1 MIRGIMIKKLS
12 ILCLSILFCG
22 SVAWAADSAGNRKDQ
37 TVRLGMK
44 TGIHLFYLVST
55 PFVLEFPGEDFTF
68 GLVYGS
74 GDFTTTQT
82 STTYTGASSSSV
94 TVTDTWK
101 FSTSE
106 LTGRYY
112 IGNSF
117 NIPFGVAMY
126 NIHKDDF
133 RYQDLDKTS
142 STYREITYW
151 DLDYKITQLNLGIGN
166 EWTYD
171 WGGYLGID
179 WFQGGAKLSEKASA
193 TLVSGTESSTSKAK
207 AETTSTEVQAFAGV
221 LIFTFGFGF

>member
-1 MIRGIMIKKLS
+1 MIRKLS

-37 TVRLGMK
+37 MVRLGIK
-44 TGIHLFYLVST
+44 TGIHPFYFVT
-55 PFVLEFPGEDFTF
+55 APFVLEFPGEDWTF

-94 TVTDTWK
+94 TVTETWEFK
-101 FSTSE
+101 TSE
-106 LTGRYY
+106 ITGRYY

-126 NIHKDDF
+126 SIHKDDWK
-133 RYQDLDKTS
+133 YTDGT
-142 STYREITYW
+142 TW

-179 WFQGGAKLSEKASA
+179 WFQAGSKLSDK
-193 TLVSGTESSTSKAK
+193 VSVKQTSGSESSTSKTS
-207 AETTSTEVQAFAGV
+207 AEKESTDVSAFAGV

>member
-1 MIRGIMIKKLS
+1 MIKKLS

-22 SVAWAADSAGNRKDQ
+22 SVVWAADSAGNRKDQ
-37 TVRLGMK
+37 TIRLGMK
-44 TGIHLFYLVST
+44 TGIHVFYFVTS
-55 PFVLEFPGEDFTF
+55 PYVLEFPGEDWTF

-126 NIHKDDF
+126 NIH
-133 RYQDLDKTS
+133 LDEWKYLNT
-142 STYREITYW
+142 TWE
-151 DLDYKITQLNLGIGN
+151 LDYTATQLNLGIGN

-179 WFQGGAKLSEKASA
+179 WFQGGSKLSDKITV
-193 TLVSGTESSTSKAK
+193 TLKDGTENTASKTSAEKQSTDLS
-207 AETTSTEVQAFAGV
+207 AFAGV

>member
-1 MIRGIMIKKLS
+1 MIRKLS

-37 TVRLGMK
+37 TVRLGIK

-55 PFVLEFPGEDFTF
+55 PFVLEFPGEDFTL

-74 GDFTTTQT
+74 GDLTTTQT
-82 STTYTGASSSSV
+82 STTYSGSSTRESV
-94 TVTDTWK
+94 TVTETWT

-126 NIHKDDF
+126 NIHRDDWKHS
-133 RYQDLDKTS
+133 DGT
-142 STYREITYW
+142 TW
-151 DLDYKITQLNLGIGN
+151 DLDYKMTQLNLGIGN

-179 WFQGGAKLSEKASA
+179 WFQGGAKLSDK
-193 TLVSGTESSTSKAK
+193 VSVKQTSGSVSSTSQTS
-207 AETTSTEVQAFAGV
+207 AEKESTDISAFAGA

>member
-1 MIRGIMIKKLS
+1 MIRKLS
-12 ILCLSILFCG
+12 ILCLSIMFFG

-44 TGIHLFYLVST
+44 SGIHLMYLVTS
-55 PFVLEFPGEDFTF
+55 PFVLEFPGEDFTI

-74 GDFTTTQT
+74 GKLESTQT
-82 STTYTGASSSSV
+82 STTYDSDSGYSAVSI
-94 TVTDTWK
+94 TDTWI
-101 FSTSE
+101 FTTSE

-112 IGNSF
+112 VGNSF

-126 NIHKDDF
+126 NVHMDEWKYLNTTWEID
-133 RYQDLDKTS
+133 Y
-142 STYREITYW
+142 ST
-151 DLDYKITQLNLGIGN
+151 TQLNLGIGN

-179 WFQGGAKLSEKASA
+179 YFQGGSKLSDKITV
-193 TLVSGTESSTSKAK
+193 TLKDGTEDTASKKSAEKQSTDIS
-207 AETTSTEVQAFAGV
+207 AFGGA

>member
-1 MIRGIMIKKLS
+1 MIKKL

-44 TGIHLFYLVST
+44 TGLHVFYLVST

-82 STTYTGASSSSV
+82 STSYSSSSGGYSSV

-101 FSTSE
+101 FTTSE

-126 NIHKDDF
+126 NLHDDNWE
-133 RYQDLDKTS
+133 YS
-142 STYREITYW
+142 STAAYE
-151 DLDYKITQLNLGIGN
+151 LDYSITQLNLGIGN

-207 AETTSTEVQAFAGV
+207 AETTSTEVQAFAGA
-221 LIFTFGFGF
+221 LIVTFGFGF

>member
-1 MIRGIMIKKLS
+1 MIRKLS

-37 TVRLGMK
+37 TVRLGIK
-44 TGIHLFYLVST
+44 TGIHLFYLIST

-74 GDFTTTQT
+74 GDLQATTSSTTGSSSSGYATQTHTDVLTFTTT
-82 STTYTGASSSSV
+82 
-94 TVTDTWK
+94 
-101 FSTSE
+101 E

-126 NIHKDDF
+126 NLHDDNWE
-133 RYQDLDKTS
+133 YS
-142 STYREITYW
+142 STATYE
-151 DLDYKITQLNLGIGN
+151 LDYSITQFNVGIGN

-179 WFQGGAKLSEKASA
+179 WFQGGSKLSEKASA

-221 LIFTFGFGF
+221 FIFTFGFGF

>member
-1 MIRGIMIKKLS
+1 MIRGIMIRKLS

-22 SVAWAADSAGNRKDQ
+22 SVALAADSAGNRKDQ
-37 TVRLGMK
+37 MVRLGIK
-44 TGIHLFYLVST
+44 TGIHLFYLIST

-74 GDFTTTQT
+74 GDFQTTTSSTTYSSGTYTTQT
-82 STTYTGASSSSV
+82 YTDVITFSTT
-94 TVTDTWK
+94 
-101 FSTSE
+101 E

-126 NIHKDDF
+126 NLHKDDWKHS
-133 RYQDLDKTS
+133 DGT
-142 STYREITYW
+142 TW
-151 DLDYKITQLNLGIGN
+151 DLDYTMTQLNFGIGN

-179 WFQGGAKLSEKASA
+179 WFQGGSKLSDK
-193 TLVSGTESSTSKAK
+193 VSVKQTSGSVSSTSQTS
-207 AETTSTEVQAFAGV
+207 AEKESTDISAFAGV

>member
-1 MIRGIMIKKLS
+1 MIRKLS

-22 SVAWAADSAGNRKDQ
+22 SVALAADSAGNRKDQ
-37 TVRLGMK
+37 MVRLGIK
-44 TGIHLFYLVST
+44 TGIHPFYFVT
-55 PFVLEFPGEDFTF
+55 APFVLEFPGEDWTF

-94 TVTDTWK
+94 TVTETWE
-101 FSTSE
+101 FNTSE
-106 LTGRYY
+106 ITGRYY

-126 NIHKDDF
+126 SIHKDDWK
-133 RYQDLDKTS
+133 YTDGT
-142 STYREITYW
+142 TW

-179 WFQGGAKLSEKASA
+179 WFQGGAKLSDK
-193 TLVSGTESSTSKAK
+193 VSVKQTSGSVSSTSQTS
-207 AETTSTEVQAFAGV
+207 AEKESTDISAFAGAFIV
-221 LIFTFGFGF
+221 TFG

>member
-1 MIRGIMIKKLS
+1 MIRKLS

-37 TVRLGMK
+37 TVRLGIK
-44 TGIHLFYLVST
+44 TGIHLFYLIST

-74 GDFTTTQT
+74 GKLETTTT
-82 STTYTGASSSSV
+82 STSSSSGYTST

-101 FSTSE
+101 FTTSE

-126 NIHKDDF
+126 NLHDDNWE
-133 RYQDLDKTS
+133 YS
-142 STYREITYW
+142 STATYE
-151 DLDYKITQLNLGIGN
+151 LDYSITQFNVGIGN
-166 EWTYD
+166 DWTFD
-171 WGGYLGID
+171 WGGYIAAD
-179 WFQGGAKLSEKASA
+179 WIQGGAKLSEKASA

-221 LIFTFGFGF
+221 LIATFGFGF

>member
-1 MIRGIMIKKLS
+1 MIRKLS

-44 TGIHLFYLVST
+44 TGAHVFYFVST

-82 STTYTGASSSSV
+82 STTYSGSSTRESV
-94 TVTDTWK
+94 TVTETWT

-126 NIHKDDF
+126 NLHKDDWKHS
-133 RYQDLDKTS
+133 DGT
-142 STYREITYW
+142 TW
-151 DLDYKITQLNLGIGN
+151 DLDYTMTQLNFGIGN

-171 WGGYLGID
+171 WGGYLGVD
-179 WFQGGAKLSEKASA
+179 WFQGGAKLSDK
-193 TLVSGTESSTSKAK
+193 VSVKQTSGSVSSTSQTS
-207 AETTSTEVQAFAGV
+207 AEKESTDISAFAGAFIV
-221 LIFTFGFGF
+221 TFGFGF

>member
-1 MIRGIMIKKLS
+1 
-12 ILCLSILFCG
+12 
-22 SVAWAADSAGNRKDQ
+22 VAWAADSAGNRKDQ

-44 TGIHLFYLVST
+44 TGLHVFYLVST

-82 STTYTGASSSSV
+82 STSYSSSSGGYSSV

-101 FSTSE
+101 FTTSE

-126 NIHKDDF
+126 NIH
-133 RYQDLDKTS
+133 LDEWKYLNT
-142 STYREITYW
+142 TWE
-151 DLDYKITQLNLGIGN
+151 LDYTATQLNLGIGN

-179 WFQGGAKLSEKASA
+179 WFQGGSKLSDKITV
-193 TLVSGTESSTSKAK
+193 TLKDGTEDTASKTSAEKQSTDIS
-207 AETTSTEVQAFAGV
+207 AFAGV

>member
-1 MIRGIMIKKLS
+1 M
-12 ILCLSILFCG
+12 
-22 SVAWAADSAGNRKDQ
+22 AWAADSAGNRKDQ

-44 TGIHLFYLVST
+44 TGLHVFYLVTS
-55 PFVLEFPGEDFTF
+55 PFVLEFPGEDWTF

-74 GDFTTTQT
+74 GDLTTTQT
-82 STTYTGASSSSV
+82 STTYSGGGYSSV
-94 TVTDTWK
+94 TVTDTWN

-133 RYQDLDKTS
+133 RYQDLDTTS

-179 WFQGGAKLSEKASA
+179 WFQAGAKLSDKVSVK
-193 TLVSGTESSTSKAK
+193 LKSGTVDSGSRTGAEKESTDVS
-207 AETTSTEVQAFAGV
+207 AFAGV

>member
-1 MIRGIMIKKLS
+1 MIRKLS

-37 TVRLGMK
+37 MVRLGMK
-44 TGIHLFYLVST
+44 TGVHVFYLVSA

-74 GDFTTTQT
+74 GDLTTTQT
-82 STTYTGASSSSV
+82 STTYSGSSTSESV
-94 TVTDTWK
+94 TVTDTWT

-126 NIHKDDF
+126 NIHRDDWKHS
-133 RYQDLDKTS
+133 DGT
-142 STYREITYW
+142 TW
-151 DLDYKITQLNLGIGN
+151 DLDYKMTQFNLGIGN

-179 WFQGGAKLSEKASA
+179 WFQGGSKLSDK
-193 TLVSGTESSTSKAK
+193 VSVKQTSGSVSSTSQTS
-207 AETTSTEVQAFAGV
+207 AEKESTDISAFAGV

>member
-1 MIRGIMIKKLS
+1 MIRKLS

-22 SVAWAADSAGNRKDQ
+22 SVALAADSAGNRKDQ
-37 TVRLGMK
+37 MVRLGMK
-44 TGIHLFYLVST
+44 TGAHVFYFVST
-55 PFVLEFPGEDFTF
+55 PFVLEFPGEDFTL

-82 STTYTGASSSSV
+82 STTYSGSSTRESI
-94 TVTDTWK
+94 TVTDTWTL
-101 FSTSE
+101 STSE

-126 NIHKDDF
+126 NLHKDNWKHSDG
-133 RYQDLDKTS
+133 T
-142 STYREITYW
+142 TW
-151 DLDYKITQLNLGIGN
+151 DLDYTMTQLNYGIGN

-179 WFQGGAKLSEKASA
+179 WFQSGSKLSDK
-193 TLVSGTESSTSKAK
+193 VSVKQTSGSVSSTSQTS
-207 AETTSTEVQAFAGV
+207 AEKESTDISAFAGV

>member
-1 MIRGIMIKKLS
+1 MIRKLS

-37 TVRLGMK
+37 MVRLGMK
-44 TGIHLFYLVST
+44 TGVHLFYLVSA
-55 PFVLEFPGEDFTF
+55 PFVLEFPGEDFTL
-68 GLVYGS
+68 GLVYGT
-74 GDFTTTQT
+74 GDLTTTQT
-82 STTYTGASSSSV
+82 STSYSGSSTSESI
-94 TVTDTWK
+94 TVTDTWT
-101 FSTSE
+101 FSTTE

-126 NIHKDDF
+126 NIHRDDWKHS
-133 RYQDLDKTS
+133 DGT
-142 STYREITYW
+142 TW
-151 DLDYKITQLNLGIGN
+151 DLDYTMTQLNFGIGN

-179 WFQGGAKLSEKASA
+179 WFQGGSKLSDK
-193 TLVSGTESSTSKAK
+193 VSVKQTSGSVSSTSQTS
-207 AETTSTEVQAFAGV
+207 AEKESTDISAFAGV

>member
-1 MIRGIMIKKLS
+1 MIREIMFKKLS

-37 TVRLGMK
+37 MVRLGIK
-44 TGIHLFYLVST
+44 TGIHLFYLVT
-55 PFVLEFPGEDFTF
+55 APFVLEFPGEDWTF

-94 TVTDTWK
+94 TVTETWE
-101 FSTSE
+101 FNTSE
-106 LTGRYY
+106 ITGRYY

-126 NIHKDDF
+126 NIHMDDWK
-133 RYQDLDKTS
+133 YTDGT
-142 STYREITYW
+142 TW

-179 WFQGGAKLSEKASA
+179 WFQAGSKLSDK
-193 TLVSGTESSTSKAK
+193 VSVKQTSGSESSTSKTG
-207 AETTSTEVQAFAGV
+207 AEKESTDVSAFAGA
-221 LIFTFGFGF
+221 LIVTFGFGF

>member
-1 MIRGIMIKKLS
+1 MIRKLS

-22 SVAWAADSAGNRKDQ
+22 NVAWAADSAGNRKDQ

-44 TGIHLFYLVST
+44 TGLHVFYLVST

-74 GDFTTTQT
+74 GDLTTTQT
-82 STTYTGASSSSV
+82 STTYSGGGYSSV

-101 FSTSE
+101 FTTSE

-126 NIHKDDF
+126 NIHKDDWM
-133 RYQDLDKTS
+133 YTDGT
-142 STYREITYW
+142 IW
-151 DLDYKITQLNLGIGN
+151 DLDYKMTQLNLGIGN

-179 WFQGGAKLSEKASA
+179 WFQGGSKLSDK
-193 TLVSGTESSTSKAK
+193 VSVKQKSGSVSSTSKTG
-207 AETTSTEVQAFAGV
+207 AEKESTDISAFAGV

>member
-1 MIRGIMIKKLS
+1 MIRKLS

-44 TGIHLFYLVST
+44 TGAHVFYFVST

-82 STTYTGASSSSV
+82 STTYSGSSTRESI
-94 TVTDTWK
+94 TVTETWT

-126 NIHKDDF
+126 NLHKDDWKHS
-133 RYQDLDKTS
+133 DGT
-142 STYREITYW
+142 TW
-151 DLDYKITQLNLGIGN
+151 DLDYTMTQLNFGIGN

-171 WGGYLGID
+171 WGGYLGVD
-179 WFQGGAKLSEKASA
+179 WFQGGAKLSDKVS
-193 TLVSGTESSTSKAK
+193 VKHKSGTVSDKSKKGAEKESTDISG
-207 AETTSTEVQAFAGV
+207 FAGA

>member
-1 MIRGIMIKKLS
+1 MIRKLS

-22 SVAWAADSAGNRKDQ
+22 SVVWAADSAGNRKDQ
-37 TVRLGMK
+37 MVRLGMK
-44 TGIHLFYLVST
+44 TGVHVFYLVTS
-55 PFVLEFPGEDFTF
+55 PFVLEFPGEDFTL

-74 GDFTTTQT
+74 GDITTTQT
-82 STTYTGASSSSV
+82 STSYSGGGYSSV

-126 NIHKDDF
+126 NIHKDDWK
-133 RYQDLDKTS
+133 YTS
-142 STYREITYW
+142 SSTGNVTTW
-151 DLDYKITQLNLGIGN
+151 DLDYKITQLNIGIGN

-179 WFQGGAKLSEKASA
+179 WFQGGSKLSDKVSVK
-193 TLVSGTESSTSKAK
+193 LKSGTVDSGSQTSAEKESTDVS
-207 AETTSTEVQAFAGV
+207 AFAGV
-221 LIFTFGFGF
+221 FIFTFGFGF

>member
-1 MIRGIMIKKLS
+1 M
-12 ILCLSILFCG
+12 LCLSILFCG
-22 SVAWAADSAGNRKDQ
+22 SVSWAADSAGNRKDQ

-44 TGIHLFYLVST
+44 TGAHVFYFVST

-82 STTYTGASSSSV
+82 STTYSGSSTRESV
-94 TVTDTWK
+94 TVTETWT

-126 NIHKDDF
+126 NLHKDDWKHS
-133 RYQDLDKTS
+133 DGT
-142 STYREITYW
+142 TW
-151 DLDYKITQLNLGIGN
+151 DLDYTMTQLNFGIGN

-171 WGGYLGID
+171 WGGYLGVD
-179 WFQGGAKLSEKASA
+179 WFQGGAKLSDK
-193 TLVSGTESSTSKAK
+193 VSVKQTSGSVSSTSQTS
-207 AETTSTEVQAFAGV
+207 AEKESTDISAFAGA

>member
-1 MIRGIMIKKLS
+1 MIRGIMIRKLS

-44 TGIHLFYLVST
+44 TGLHVFYLVST

-82 STTYTGASSSSV
+82 STSYSSSSGGYSSV

-101 FSTSE
+101 FTTSE
-106 LTGRYY
+106 LTGRFYV
-112 IGNSF
+112 GNSF
-117 NIPFGVAMY
+117 SIPFGVAMY
-126 NIHKDDF
+126 NIH
-133 RYQDLDKTS
+133 LDEWKYLNT
-142 STYREITYW
+142 TWE
-151 DLDYKITQLNLGIGN
+151 LDYSATQLNLGIGN

-179 WFQGGAKLSEKASA
+179 WFQGGAKLSDK
-193 TLVSGTESSTSKAK
+193 VSVKQKSGSVSSTSKTG
-207 AETTSTEVQAFAGV
+207 AEKESTDISAFAGV

>member
-1 MIRGIMIKKLS
+1 MIRKLS

-37 TVRLGMK
+37 MVRLGIK
-44 TGIHLFYLVST
+44 TGIHVFYLVST

-74 GDFTTTQT
+74 GDLTTTQT
-82 STTYTGASSSSV
+82 STTYSGSSTRESV
-94 TVTDTWK
+94 TVTDTWT

-126 NIHKDDF
+126 NIHRDDWKHS
-133 RYQDLDKTS
+133 DGT
-142 STYREITYW
+142 TW
-151 DLDYKITQLNLGIGN
+151 DLDYKMTQFNLGIGN

-179 WFQGGAKLSEKASA
+179 WFQGGAKLSDK
-193 TLVSGTESSTSKAK
+193 VSVKQTSGSVSSTSQTS
-207 AETTSTEVQAFAGV
+207 AEKESTDISAFAGA

>member
-37 TVRLGMK
+37 MVRLGIK
-44 TGIHLFYLVST
+44 TGIHPFYFVT
-55 PFVLEFPGEDFTF
+55 APFVLEFPGEDWTF

-94 TVTDTWK
+94 TVTETWEFK
-101 FSTSE
+101 TSE
-106 LTGRYY
+106 ITGRYY

-126 NIHKDDF
+126 NLHDDNWE
-133 RYQDLDKTS
+133 YS
-142 STYREITYW
+142 STASYE
-151 DLDYKITQLNLGIGN
+151 LDYSITQFNVGIGN
-166 EWTYD
+166 DWTFD
-171 WGGYLGID
+171 WGGYIAAD
-179 WFQGGAKLSEKASA
+179 WIQGGFKLSEKASA
-193 TLVSGTESSTSKAK
+193 TLVKGTESSTSKAK

-221 LIFTFGFGF
+221 LIATFGFGF